1 MDTDHTPTTHTDR
14 TDDTPAHR
22 DPREAATMRAVVQ
35 ARYGSDPDAVLS
47 VADAAR
53 PPIGDDEVLVRVAA
67 AGVDMGTW
75 HCMTG
80 VPYAMRFAGFGLRAP
95 KALNPGRALAGTV
108 EAVGRSVTSV
118 TPGDEVYGSAD
129 GSFAEL
135 AAVPADQLARKP
147 WNLTFV
153 QAAAVPI
160 SGSTALQGLR
170 KAGVQPGQRVLV
182 VGASGG
188 VGSFA
193 VQIATAMG
201 ASVTG
206 VCSTE
211 KVAFVEALGADHVID
226 YTREDLDDGSHE
238 FDVILDIGGSR
249 RLADLRRALAP
260 RGTLIIAGGET
271 DGRWLGGFDRS
282 LRAAV
287 LSTVVRQTLTPL
299 VSTEQGAELD
309 VLRTM
314 IESGQVTPAVDRT
327 FPLTEAADALRHLRE
342 GRARGKVVITI

>member
-1 MDTDHTPTTHTDR
+1 MNATQINQPAVTEQGTPR
-14 TDDTPAHR
+14 
-22 DPREAATMRAVVQ
+22 TMRAVVQ
-35 ARYGSDPDAVLS
+35 DRYGSDPDAVLA
-47 VADAAR
+47 VGQVAR
-53 PPIGDDEVLVRVAA
+53 PTIGDDDVLVRVSA

-80 VPYAMRFAGFGLRAP
+80 MPYAMRLTGFGLRSP
-95 KALNPGRALAGTV
+95 RALNPGRALAGTV

-118 TPGDEVYGSAD
+118 SPGDEVYGSGD

-153 QAAAVPI
+153 QSAAVPI
-160 SGSTALQGLR
+160 SGATALQALR

-193 VQIATAMG
+193 VQIAKAMG

-206 VCSTE
+206 VCSAP
-211 KVAFVEALGADHVID
+211 KIDLVEALGADRVVDHLE
-226 YTREDLDDGSHE
+226 EDFADGSHE
-238 FDVILDIGGSR
+238 HDVIVDTGGSR

-260 RGTLIIAGGET
+260 RGTLVIVGGET
-271 DGRWLGGFDRS
+271 GGSWFGGFDRS
-282 LRAAV
+282 LRAV
-287 LSTVVRQTLTPL
+287 LLSSFVGQTLGML
-299 VSTEQGAELD
+299 ASTEEAAGLGALREL
-309 VLRTM
+309 
-314 IESGQVTPAVDRT
+314 IESGQVTPAIDRT
-327 FPLTEAADALRHLRE
+327 FPMADAAGAIRHVRE
-342 GRARGKVVITI
+342 GRSRGKVVITI